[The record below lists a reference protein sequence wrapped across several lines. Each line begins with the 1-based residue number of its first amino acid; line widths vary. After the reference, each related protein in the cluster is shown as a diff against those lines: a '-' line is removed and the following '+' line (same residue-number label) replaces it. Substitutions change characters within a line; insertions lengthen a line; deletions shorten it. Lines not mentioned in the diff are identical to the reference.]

1 MSQLDTRATL
11 LFRVRDAQD
20 QSAWAEFVELYMPLV
35 YSYAL
40 KSGLQEADAADAAQ
54 ETLLL
59 VVRAI
64 PTFHYESER
73 GSFRGWLLTVLRNQL
88 RRRAQKAKQQSAGSG
103 DTRILQVLQEQPGRE
118 ELDVWERE
126 FQLRLFHWAANRV
139 QKSFRESTWQAF
151 WKTTVEGNSI
161 AETAARLGMSE
172 GAIYIA
178 RSRVLAR
185 IRKEIEQAESWSDH
199 VSEHR

>member
-40 KSGLQEADAADAAQ
+40 KTGLQEADAADAAQ

-64 PTFHYESER
+64 PSFHYEPER
-73 GSFRGWLLTVLRNQL
+73 GSFRGWLLTILRNQL
-88 RRRAQKAKQQSAGSG
+88 RRRAQRASQQSAGSG
-103 DTRILQVLQEQPGRE
+103 DTRILELLHEQPGRE

-126 FQLRLFHWAANRV
+126 YRLRLFHWAAARV
-139 QKSFRESTWQAF
+139 KDSFRESTWQAF
-151 WKTTVEGNSI
+151 WKTTVEGNAI
-161 AETAARLGMSE
+161 AETALSLGVSE